1 MGKDHLARLAAPKTW
16 HIDRKRNVFI
26 TKSAPGPHG
35 LQSGMPINV
44 ILKEILKY
52 AVTTREVKKIL
63 NTNEVKVDGI
73 ARKDFRFPVGVFD
86 TLEFPSIS
94 EQFRIILNK
103 SGRLGLIKIKKE
115 EVSVKPSKIV
125 GKTMVRGKLQL
136 NLYDGKNILVT
147 SGNYNVGDSVLLSL
161 PDQKITKHLKLDK
174 KSSIFLVGGKHTGE
188 IGHVED
194 VIQNKII
201 YKDSS
206 GNLVETLK
214 KYAFVV
220 GDSKPLVTLG

>member
-16 HIDRKRNVFI
+16 HIDRKSTTFI
-26 TKSAPGPHG
+26 TKPVPGPHG

-52 AVTTREVKKIL
+52 ASTTREVKKIL
-63 NTNEVKVDGI
+63 NTNEVKVDGK
-73 ARKDFRFPVGVFD
+73 ARKDFRFPVGLFD

-94 EQFRIILNK
+94 EQFRIVLNK
-103 SGRLGLIKIKKE
+103 SGRLEVIKIKKE
-115 EVSVKPSKIV
+115 EASVKPCKIV
-125 GKTMVRGKLQL
+125 GKTMVKGKIQL
-136 NLYDGKNILVT
+136 NLYDGKNILA
-147 SGNYNVGDSVLLSL
+147 SAGNYKVGDSVLLSL
-161 PDQKITKHLKLDK
+161 PDQKISKHLKLDK

-188 IGHVED
+188 TGNVED
-194 VIQNKII
+194 IKENKII

-220 GDSKPLVTLG
+220 GDSKPLITLG

>member
-16 HIDRKRNVFI
+16 QIDRKGTVFI
-26 TKSAPGPHG
+26 TKPVSGPHG

-44 ILKEILKY
+44 ILKEMLKY
-52 AVTTREVKKIL
+52 AATTREVKKIL
-63 NTNEVKVDGI
+63 NTNEVKVDGT
-73 ARKDFRFPVGVFD
+73 ARKDFRFPVGIFD
-86 TLEFPSIS
+86 TLEFPSIN

-103 SGRLGLIKIKKE
+103 SGKLDLVKIKKE
-115 EVSVKPSKIV
+115 EASVKPSKIV
-125 GKTMVRGKLQL
+125 GKTMAKGKLQL
-136 NLYDGKNILVT
+136 NLYDGKNILV
-147 SGNYNVGDSVLLSL
+147 SGGNYTVGDSVLLSL

-194 VIQNKII
+194 IIQNKII

-220 GDSKPLVTLG
+220 GETKPLITLG

>member
-16 HIDRKRNVFI
+16 QIDRKSTVFI
-26 TKSAPGPHG
+26 TKPVSGPHG

-44 ILKEILKY
+44 ILKEMLKY
-52 AVTTREVKKIL
+52 AATTREVKKIL
-63 NTNEVKVDGI
+63 NTNEVKVDGT
-73 ARKDFRFPVGVFD
+73 ARKDFRFPVGIFD
-86 TLEFPSIS
+86 TLEFPSIN

-103 SGRLGLIKIKKE
+103 SGKLDLVKIKKE
-115 EVSVKPSKIV
+115 EASVKPSKIV
-125 GKTMVRGKLQL
+125 GKTMAKGKLQL
-136 NLYDGKNILVT
+136 NLYDGKNILV
-147 SGNYNVGDSVLLSL
+147 SGGNYTVGDSVLLSL

-194 VIQNKII
+194 IIQNKII

-220 GDSKPLVTLG
+220 GETKPLITLG